1 MMDPGIMFSEERL
14 VEVTNQVACA
24 DGTRIVFNR
33 IINILLEKLNNLQPE
48 ELDHEY
54 LLQTTLNYEDYEKL
68 LNYKKVQDCASL
80 HAISDILTKFLHES
94 DLRRPREQILLGS
107 MEYQGVFTILL
118 IVALSSWI
126 IRLCGY
132 GQVKSTIAAITLVG
146 FVQFLRQQQYESNI
160 GILFV
165 RYFTELTFLPI
176 GPFLDNVGVGTG
188 KYLSHFMGFNWF
200 IATPIF
206 SLILIAI
213 VIVILGIFSILMNA
227 LKKPT
232 TSYRV
237 RQITSSSPTKSLRV
251 RNR

>member
-1 MMDPGIMFSEERL
+1 MFSEERL
-14 VEVTNQVACA
+14 TEITSQAACS
-24 DGTRIVFNR
+24 DGTRVVFNR

-54 LLQTTLNYEDYEKL
+54 LLQTTLNYGDYEKL

-80 HAISDILTKFLHES
+80 HAISEILTKFLDDS
-94 DLRRPREQILLGS
+94 DLRRPRDQILLGS

-118 IVALSSWI
+118 IVALSSWV
-126 IRLCGY
+126 IRLSGC
-132 GQVKSTIAAITLVG
+132 GQVKSAIAAITLVG

-188 KYLSHFMGFNWF
+188 KYLSHFMGFNWL
-200 IATPIF
+200 IATPMF
-206 SLILIAI
+206 TLILIAI
-213 VIVILGIFSILMNA
+213 VIVILGIFSIFMNA
-227 LKKPT
+227 LKKQP

-237 RQITSSSPTKSLRV
+237 RQITSSPTKNLRV
-251 RNR
+251 RNK